1 MVVKIYSFITGL
13 LGLYLL
19 MLKVKKAKYE
29 AEKAKY
35 EALIK
40 KKELNK

>member
-1 MVVKIYSFITGL
+1 MVLKIYSFFTGL
-13 LGLYLL
+13 FGLYLL
-19 MLKVKKAKYE
+19 LLKIKKAKYE

-40 KKELNK
+40 QKELN